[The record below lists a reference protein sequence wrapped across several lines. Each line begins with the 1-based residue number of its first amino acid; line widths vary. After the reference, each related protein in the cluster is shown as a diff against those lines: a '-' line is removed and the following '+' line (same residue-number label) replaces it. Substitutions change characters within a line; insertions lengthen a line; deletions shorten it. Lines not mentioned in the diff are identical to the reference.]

1 MTGAACMKNRT
12 AKIKRTTKE
21 TDIAIGLNI
30 DGKGKARVNTG
41 IGFLNHML
49 ELFAYHGL
57 FDLDVKAEGDLDV
70 DTHHTN
76 EDIGIVLGQA
86 FKKALHSKRGIKRF
100 GQSFVPMDEA
110 LSRARVVL
118 DISGRPSVFFNNNIT
133 GLKTANAYDIND
145 CEEFLKAFTQNS
157 GINMHVDI
165 IRGKNTHHIL
175 ESVFKALGRALAE
188 AVRIEPRRGGRVPST
203 KGRL

>member
-1 MTGAACMKNRT
+1 M
-12 AKIKRTTKE
+12 KRTSEINRKTKE
-21 TDIAIGLNI
+21 TEIAVKLNL
-30 DGKGKARVNTG
+30 DGKGKAKIKTG

-57 FDLDVKAEGDLDV
+57 FDLAIKAKGDLDV

-76 EDIGIVLGQA
+76 EDVGIALGQA
-86 FKKALHSKRGIKRF
+86 FKKALGTKKGITRF

-110 LSRARVVL
+110 LSRARVVI
-118 DISGRPSVFFNNNIT
+118 DISGRPSLYFKNKVKMIRPAK
-133 GLKTANAYDIND
+133 GYDLND
-145 CEEFLKAFTQNS
+145 CEEFLKSLVLHS

-165 IRGKNTHHIL
+165 LRGKDTHHCL
-175 ESVFKALGRALAE
+175 ESLFKALARALSE
-188 AVRIEPRRGGRVPST
+188 ATRIEPRRGKKIPST